1 MESTVEPHAVTER
14 VEERAPGRRPGLTEL
29 AGLDAGELA
38 SHLALALPGFGARPV
53 SPFDSA
59 I

>member
-1 MESTVEPHAVTER
+1 MEPTVQPHAVTEWT
-14 VEERAPGRRPGLTEL
+14 EERGPGQRPGLTEL
-29 AGLDAGELA
+29 AALDAGELA
-38 SHLALALPGFGARPV
+38 SHLALALPGVGARPV